1 MKIRYL
7 SFFFTFI
14 FTSISLVQAQAQTQ
28 DVLFT
33 IDDEQVYASDFIRVY
48 NKNLDLVKDE
58 SQKDIDGY
66 LKLFINYKLKLKEA
80 KRLELDKKTSYLREF
95 ESYKKQLAANYLTD
109 NKVTDALI
117 KEAHNRL
124 KTEVNASH
132 VLVRIEPSASPKD
145 TLIAYNQILKLRDRV
160 LNEGYKAVQKEV
172 HNGKTIFAEDLGY
185 FSAFKMVYPFENAA
199 FNTNV
204 GEVSQPFRTRF
215 GYHVVN
221 VFNKREARGEVSV
234 AHIMIKTD
242 KKNDKESETK
252 IKEIYKRIQQGEAF
266 DALAKQLSEDKST
279 SSKGGMLNPF
289 SSGEISA
296 SEFEEVAFGLE
307 NIDDVSKPFKTQF
320 GWHIVKLKAKKGI
333 ASFEEMK
340 QQLESKIKRDSR
352 SKVINDSR
360 IKGLKERYTITENTN
375 DLNYFKEI
383 VSQDYFNNSWSL
395 PLKFEAE
402 KTFFKIQERILT
414 YNDFGEFL
422 IKNQRNYYNKITE
435 IANVVD
441 SAYESFLENELQK
454 YQEDN
459 LIIENIDYAQ
469 IVGEYRDGL
478 LLFDLMETEIW
489 NVAKNDSVALENYY
503 STHES
508 SYFFPERI
516 NAVVASSVKKNIV
529 KKIAKLMEKDV
540 DIEGMKNLVNTKGQ
554 VNVSFSSG
562 EMDKKHQAL
571 PEDFSFKIGVS
582 KVYKHN
588 DAFVVVNVSKVL
600 PKRPKTFEEAKG
612 LVTSDYQIFKEENWL
627 KELQDKYLVKVNPEV
642 LKSIKQTLKN

>member
-14 FTSISLVQAQAQTQ
+14 FTSISLVQAQTQ

-33 IDDEQVYASDFIRVY
+33 IDDEQVYASEFIRVY

-242 KKNDKESETK
+242 KKDVKESETK
-252 IKEIYKRIQQGEAF
+252 INEIYKRIQQGEAF
-266 DALAKQLSEDKST
+266 GALAKQLSEDKST

-414 YNDFGEFL
+414 YNDFGQFL

-441 SAYESFLENELQK
+441 NAYESFLENELQK

-529 KKIAKLMEKDV
+529 KKISKLMEKGV

-571 PEDFSFKIGVS
+571 PDDFSFKIGVS

-600 PKRPKTFEEAKG
+600 PKRPKTFQEAKG
-612 LVTSDYQIFKEENWL
+612 LVISDYQIFKEENWL
-627 KELQDKYLVKVNPEV
+627 KELQDKYLVIVNPEV

>member
-1 MKIRYL
+1 MKIRHL

-14 FTSISLVQAQAQTQ
+14 FTSISLVQAQ
-28 DVLFT
+28 DKEVLFT
-33 IDDEQVYASDFIRVY
+33 IDKEQVYASEFIRVY

-80 KRLELDKKTSYLREF
+80 KRLELDEKSSYLREF

-204 GEVSQPFRTRF
+204 DEVSQPFRTRF

-221 VFNKREARGEVSV
+221 VFNKRESRGEVSV

-340 QQLESKIKRDSR
+340 QQLETKIKRDSR

-414 YNDFGEFL
+414 YNDFGQFL

-441 SAYESFLENELQK
+441 NAYESFLENELQK

-529 KKIAKLMEKDV
+529 KKISKLMEKGV

-571 PEDFSFKIGVS
+571 PDDFSFKIGVS

>member
-14 FTSISLVQAQAQTQ
+14 FTSISLVQAQTQ

-242 KKNDKESETK
+242 KKDVKESETK
-252 IKEIYKRIQQGEAF
+252 INEIYKRIQQGEAF

-340 QQLESKIKRDSR
+340 QQLETKIKRDSR

-360 IKGLKERYTITENTN
+360 IKGLKERYTITENTT

-582 KVYKHN
+582 KIYKHN
-588 DAFVVVNVSKVL
+588 DAFLVANVSKVL

>member
-14 FTSISLVQAQAQTQ
+14 FTSISLVQAQTQ

-33 IDDEQVYASDFIRVY
+33 IDDEQVYASEFIRVY

-80 KRLELDKKTSYLREF
+80 KRLELDEKSSYLREF

-185 FSAFKMVYPFENAA
+185 FSAFKMVYLFENAA

-340 QQLESKIKRDSR
+340 QQLETKIKRDSR

-529 KKIAKLMEKDV
+529 KKISKLMEKGV

-571 PEDFSFKIGVS
+571 PDDFSFKIGVS

-600 PKRPKTFEEAKG
+600 PKRPKTFQEAKG
-612 LVTSDYQIFKEENWL
+612 LVISDYQIFKEENWL
-627 KELQDKYLVKVNPEV
+627 KELQDKYLVIVNPEV